1 MNFSSSNIIFFLLG
15 GGGGGNLPSA
25 MAIATIP
32 PLETNKHTKNDP
44 VEEVVGTDLLGI
56 LSSGGGGGE
65 GIVATSTLEN
75 YDFENLKGQVS
86 DPSELIILCA
96 RFSSRRCYSCSSVS
110 PLFFI
115 FPAQEPVSYSLLPL
129 RLTSLSLS
137 LFLPTTASKPR
148 LEITHC
154 QVAQH
159 K

>member
-75 YDFENLKGQVS
+75 YDFELLKGQV
-86 DPSELIILCA
+86 
-96 RFSSRRCYSCSSVS
+96 
-110 PLFFI
+110 
-115 FPAQEPVSYSLLPL
+115 
-129 RLTSLSLS
+129 
-137 LFLPTTASKPR
+137 
-148 LEITHC
+148 
-154 QVAQH
+154 
-159 K
+159 